1 MVETAGRITLWGIEV
16 FQAIAEE
23 RSISLAA
30 RRLGASPS
38 SVSQQLT
45 NLENALGAVLIDRS
59 ARPLQLS
66 PAGELFRRRAGA
78 ILDEAEQARAEL
90 ALSDF
95 SRLTRFRLGV
105 IEDFDANVTPQ
116 ILSEMADDLSST
128 RFLLETGPSHVLA
141 EGLDARAL
149 DMIVAAEMGPAPDW
163 AEVFPLMEDPFVAV
177 VPKGESGALSDL
189 CARPFIQYSP
199 RHYMGRVIS
208 DHLAREGVQLD
219 ARLELDS
226 YHAIMAL
233 VAAGAGWTI
242 LTPLGVLHAQRFV
255 DEVDILPL
263 PLAPLTRRIS
273 LTARAGMLGDM
284 PGEVAAR
291 LRAALAECLVGPACE
306 TYPALAGAMR
316 VLGR

>member
-38 SVSQQLT
+38 SVSQQLS
-45 NLENALGAVLIDRS
+45 NLENALGVVLIDRS
-59 ARPLQLS
+59 ARPLGLS

-78 ILDEAEQARAEL
+78 ILDEADQARAEL

-95 SRLTRFRLGV
+95 SRLSRFRLGV
-105 IEDFDANVTPQ
+105 IEDFEADITPLM
-116 ILSEMADDLSST
+116 LSEMAGDLSST
-128 RFLLETGPSHVLA
+128 RFLLETGPSHQLA
-141 EGLDARAL
+141 EQLDMRAL

-163 AEVFPLMEDPFVAV
+163 AERHPLMEEPFVAV
-177 VPKGESGALSDL
+177 VPKGEAGGLDALRE
-189 CARPFIQYSP
+189 RPFIQYSP
-199 RHYMGRVIS
+199 RHYMGRVIA
-208 DHLAREGVQLD
+208 DHLTREGLALD

-242 LTPLGVLHAQRFV
+242 LTPLGVLRAHRFV
-255 DEVDILPL
+255 DKADILPL
-263 PLAPLTRRIS
+263 PMAPLSRRIS
-273 LTARAGMLGDM
+273 LTVRAGMLGEM
-284 PGEVAAR
+284 PAQVAMRMKAV
-291 LRAALAECLVGPACE
+291 LEETLIAPACAH
-306 TYPALAGAMR
+306 YPALGQAMR
-316 VLGR
+316 VL